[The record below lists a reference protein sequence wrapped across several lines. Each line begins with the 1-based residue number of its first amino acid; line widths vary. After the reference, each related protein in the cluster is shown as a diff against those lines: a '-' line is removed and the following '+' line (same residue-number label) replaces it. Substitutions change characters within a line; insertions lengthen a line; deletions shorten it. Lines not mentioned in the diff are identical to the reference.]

1 MTILENAELFA
12 KSKHAGKLKKSGT
25 RKKMTMLENAELF
38 AKSKHAGKLKK
49 SGITYSNHLENVVS
63 RLKSLGVIDEEV
75 LCAGWL
81 QDILE
86 DTDTSFDELFE
97 KFGRRIAV
105 LTLSLTKTKFVIDTD
120 DDSTLSLTKKRA
132 IPEKQRQKEYAV
144 KIKESEIDAKL
155 IKLCDIS
162 ANLGDL
168 KKQIISKTKKRKIL
182 KKFRYYLLIIEKD
195 LLENTEYPKAI
206 TLLKTINQNI
216 QIQTQNMIKIKKK

>member
-1 MTILENAELFA
+1 MTL
-12 KSKHAGKLKKSGT
+12 
-25 RKKMTMLENAELF
+25 LENAELF

-216 QIQTQNMIKIKKK
+216 QIQTQNMIKIKKNRHKNILKK

>member
-1 MTILENAELFA
+1 MTL
-12 KSKHAGKLKKSGT
+12 
-25 RKKMTMLENAELF
+25 LENAELF

-168 KKQIISKTKKRKIL
+168 RKQIISKTKKRKIL

-195 LLENTEYPKAI
+195 LVENTEYPKAI

-216 QIQTQNMIKIKKK
+216 QIQTQNMIKIKKNRHKNILKK

>member
-1 MTILENAELFA
+1 
-12 KSKHAGKLKKSGT
+12 
-25 RKKMTMLENAELF
+25 MTMLENAELF

-49 SGITYSNHLENVVS
+49 SGTTYSNHLENVVS

-105 LTLSLTKTKFVIDTD
+105 LTLSLTKTKFVIDID

-216 QIQTQNMIKIKKK
+216 QIQTQNMIKIKKNRHKNILKK

>member
-1 MTILENAELFA
+1 MTL
-12 KSKHAGKLKKSGT
+12 
-25 RKKMTMLENAELF
+25 LENAELF

-63 RLKSLGVIDEEV
+63 RLKSLGIIDEEV

-81 QDILE
+81 HDILE

-195 LLENTEYPKAI
+195 LVKNTEYPKAI
-206 TLLKTINQNI
+206 TLLETINQNI
-216 QIQTQNMIKIKKK
+216 QIQTQNMIKIKIKSRCIHK

>member
-1 MTILENAELFA
+1 MTLIENAELFA

-25 RKKMTMLENAELF
+25 
-38 AKSKHAGKLKK
+38 
-49 SGITYSNHLENVVS
+49 TYSIHLENVVN

-75 LCAGWL
+75 LCTGWL

-86 DTDTSFDELFE
+86 ETDTSFDELFE

-132 IPEKQRQKEYAV
+132 IPEKQRQKEYVV
-144 KIKESEIDAKL
+144 KIKESDINAKL

-168 KKQIISKTKKRKIL
+168 KKQKISKTKKRRIL
-182 KKFRYYLLIIEKD
+182 KKFRYYLSIIEKD
-195 LLENTEYPKAI
+195 LMTDTEYPKAI
-206 TLLKTINQNI
+206 ILLETINQNLK
-216 QIQTQNMIKIKKK
+216 IQTQSMVKIKKIKTK

>member
-1 MTILENAELFA
+1 MTL
-12 KSKHAGKLKKSGT
+12 
-25 RKKMTMLENAELF
+25 LENAELF

-132 IPEKQRQKEYAV
+132 IPQKQRQKEYAV
-144 KIKESEIDAKL
+144 KIRESEIDAKL

-216 QIQTQNMIKIKKK
+216 QIQTQNMIKIKKNRHRNILKK

>member
-1 MTILENAELFA
+1 MTL
-12 KSKHAGKLKKSGT
+12 
-25 RKKMTMLENAELF
+25 LENAELF

-63 RLKSLGVIDEEV
+63 RLKSLGIIDEEV

-81 QDILE
+81 HDILE

-168 KKQIISKTKKRKIL
+168 KKQTISKTKKRKIL

-195 LLENTEYPKAI
+195 LVENTEYPKAI
-206 TLLKTINQNI
+206 ALLKTTNQNI
-216 QIQTQNMIKIKKK
+216 QIQTQNMIKIKKQAQK

>member
-1 MTILENAELFA
+1 MTLLENAELFA
-12 KSKHAGKLKKSGT
+12 KSKHAGKLKKSG
-25 RKKMTMLENAELF
+25 
-38 AKSKHAGKLKK
+38 S
-49 SGITYSNHLENVVS
+49 TYSNHLENVVS
-63 RLKSLGVIDEEV
+63 RLKSLGIIDEEV

-120 DDSTLSLTKKRA
+120 DDLTLSLTKKRA

-195 LLENTEYPKAI
+195 LVENTKYPKAI
-206 TLLKTINQNI
+206 TLLETINQNI
-216 QIQTQNMIKIKKK
+216 QIQTQNMIKIKKSRHKNILKK

>member
-25 RKKMTMLENAELF
+25 
-38 AKSKHAGKLKK
+38 
-49 SGITYSNHLENVVS
+49 TYSNHLENVVS
-63 RLKSLGVIDEEV
+63 RLKSLGVINEEV

-216 QIQTQNMIKIKKK
+216 QIQTQNMIKIKKIGTKIF

>member
-1 MTILENAELFA
+1 MTLLENAELFA

-25 RKKMTMLENAELF
+25 
-38 AKSKHAGKLKK
+38 
-49 SGITYSNHLENVVS
+49 TYSIHLENVVN
-63 RLKSLGVIDEEV
+63 RLKSLGVIDEEI

-86 DTDTSFDELFE
+86 ETDTSFDELFE

-132 IPEKQRQKEYAV
+132 IPEKQRQKEYAIR
-144 KIKESEIDAKL
+144 IKESDTNAKL

-168 KKQIISKTKKRKIL
+168 KKQTISKTKKRKIL
-182 KKFRYYLLIIEKD
+182 KKFRYYLSIIEKD
-195 LLENTEYPKAI
+195 LTSNTEYPKAI
-206 TLLKTINQNI
+206 TLLETINENLK
-216 QIQTQNMIKIKKK
+216 IQTQNMFNLKKIKMK

>member
-1 MTILENAELFA
+1 MTLLENAELFA

-25 RKKMTMLENAELF
+25 
-38 AKSKHAGKLKK
+38 
-49 SGITYSNHLENVVS
+49 TYSIHLENVVN
-63 RLKSLGVIDEEV
+63 RLKSLGVIDEEI

-86 DTDTSFDELFE
+86 ETDTSFDELFE
-97 KFGRRIAV
+97 KFRRRIAV

-132 IPEKQRQKEYAV
+132 IPEKQRQKEYAIR
-144 KIKESEIDAKL
+144 IKESDTNAKL

-168 KKQIISKTKKRKIL
+168 KKQPISKTKKRKIL
-182 KKFRYYLLIIEKD
+182 KKFRYYLSIIEKD
-195 LLENTEYPKAI
+195 LTNKTEYPKAI
-206 TLLKTINQNI
+206 TLLETINENLK
-216 QIQTQNMIKIKKK
+216 IQTQNVFKFKKKSK

>member
-1 MTILENAELFA
+1 MTL
-12 KSKHAGKLKKSGT
+12 
-25 RKKMTMLENAELF
+25 LENAELF

-63 RLKSLGVIDEEV
+63 RLKSLGIIDEEV

-81 QDILE
+81 HDILE

-195 LLENTEYPKAI
+195 LLENKEYPKAI

-216 QIQTQNMIKIKKK
+216 QTQNIQTQNMIKIKKNRHKNILKK

>member
-25 RKKMTMLENAELF
+25 
-38 AKSKHAGKLKK
+38 
-49 SGITYSNHLENVVS
+49 TYSNHLENVVS

-206 TLLKTINQNI
+206 TLLKTINKNI

>member
-1 MTILENAELFA
+1 MTLLENAELFA
-12 KSKHAGKLKKSGT
+12 KSKHAGKV
-25 RKKMTMLENAELF
+25 
-38 AKSKHAGKLKK
+38 KK

-195 LLENTEYPKAI
+195 LIKNTEYPKAI
-206 TLLKTINQNI
+206 TLLEAINLNI
-216 QIQTQNMIKIKKK
+216 QIQTQNMIKIKKNRHKNILKK

>member
-12 KSKHAGKLKKSGT
+12 KSKHAGELKKSGT
-25 RKKMTMLENAELF
+25 
-38 AKSKHAGKLKK
+38 
-49 SGITYSNHLENVVS
+49 TYSNHLENVVS

-182 KKFRYYLLIIEKD
+182 KKFRYYLSIIEKD
-195 LLENTEYPKAI
+195 LTNKTEYPKAI
-206 TLLKTINQNI
+206 TLLETINENLK
-216 QIQTQNMIKIKKK
+216 IQTQNMFKFKKKSK

>member
-25 RKKMTMLENAELF
+25 
-38 AKSKHAGKLKK
+38 
-49 SGITYSNHLENVVS
+49 TYSNHLENVVS

-120 DDSTLSLTKKRA
+120 DDSTLSLTKKRT

-216 QIQTQNMIKIKKK
+216 QIQTQNMIKSKKK

>member
-25 RKKMTMLENAELF
+25 
-38 AKSKHAGKLKK
+38 
-49 SGITYSNHLENVVS
+49 TYSNHLENVVS

-168 KKQIISKTKKRKIL
+168 KKQTISKTKKRKIL

-195 LLENTEYPKAI
+195 LIKNTEYPKAI
-206 TLLKTINQNI
+206 TLLEAINLNI
-216 QIQTQNMIKIKKK
+216 QIQTQNMIKSKKNRHKNILKK